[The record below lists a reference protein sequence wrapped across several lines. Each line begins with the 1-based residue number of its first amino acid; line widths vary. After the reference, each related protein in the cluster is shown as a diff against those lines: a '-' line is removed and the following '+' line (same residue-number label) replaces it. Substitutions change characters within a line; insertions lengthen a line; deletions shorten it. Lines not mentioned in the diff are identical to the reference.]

1 MNLSIDSWRKDRRNS
16 SERGYGAQWQR
27 ARKQFL
33 LRHPLCVMCTA
44 DGLTTAA
51 DVVDH
56 IQPHRG
62 DRALFWDPTNW
73 QPLCK
78 MHHDSDKARQ
88 EHGGRERAR
97 FDPSG
102 RLIW

>member
-1 MNLSIDSWRKDRRNS
+1 MRQSRWQLGG
-16 SERGYGAQWQR
+16 RG
-27 ARKQFL
+27 
-33 LRHPLCVMCTA
+33 PICEICTA
-44 DGLTTAA
+44 NGHTTPA

-62 DRALFWDPTNW
+62 DRALFWDETNW
-73 QPLCK
+73 QALCK
-78 MHHDSDKARQ
+78 MHHDSDKARL
-88 EHGGRERAR
+88 ERGGRERAR

>member
-1 MNLSIDSWRKDRRNS
+1 MTLPIDSWRKGTRS
-16 SERGYGAQWQR
+16 SAERGYGVHWQR
-27 ARKQFL
+27 ARHRFL
-33 LRHPLCVMCTA
+33 LNHPLCVMCTA
-44 DGLTTAA
+44 NGHTTPA

-62 DRALFWDPTNW
+62 DRALFWDETNW
-73 QPLCK
+73 QALCK
-78 MHHDSDKARQ
+78 MHHDSDKARL
-88 EHGGRERAR
+88 ERGGRERAR

>member
-1 MNLSIDSWRKDRRNS
+1 MRQSRCLAGGV
-16 SERGYGAQWQR
+16 RGVC
-27 ARKQFL
+27 L
-33 LRHPLCVMCTA
+33 ICTA
-44 DGLTTAA
+44 KSHTTPA

-56 IQPHRG
+56 IKPHRG
-62 DRALFWDPTNW
+62 DRALFWDPINW
-73 QPLCK
+73 QALCK
-78 MHHDSDKARQ
+78 MHPDSDKARL